1 MATSIIIADDHP
13 IILKGLEGFLLEKG
27 FHIIASAKNGKEALT
42 LIKAHQPDIA
52 ILDIQMPLLSGLEV
66 AKQCKDAELK
76 TKIVIITFEKS
87 ETLYNKARS
96 LGIYGYILKEQA
108 MAELEQCIS
117 NIVND
122 QNYFSPEL
130 MAYLEKKEIP
140 KNLKILTET
149 EIKVLNLIAKNE
161 TGVMMAE
168 SMNISVRTV
177 EKHKSNI
184 IKKLNLNPK
193 QNSLLI
199 WVKENEQHL
208 LKYT

>member
-96 LGIYGYILKEQA
+96 LGIYGYIL
-108 MAELEQCIS
+108 L
-117 NIVND
+117 
-122 QNYFSPEL
+122 Y
-130 MAYLEKKEIP
+130 Y
-140 KNLKILTET
+140 T
-149 EIKVLNLIAKNE
+149 
-161 TGVMMAE
+161 
-168 SMNISVRTV
+168 
-177 EKHKSNI
+177 I
-184 IKKLNLNPK
+184 I
-193 QNSLLI
+193 
-199 WVKENEQHL
+199 
-208 LKYT
+208 

>member
-66 AKQCKDAELK
+66 AKKCKDAKLK

-87 ETLYNKARS
+87 ETLYNQARS
-96 LGIYGYILKEQA
+96 LGICGYILKEQA

-117 NIVND
+117 NILND

-130 MAYLEKKEIP
+130 IASLEKKEIP
-140 KNLKILTET
+140 KNLEILTET
-149 EIKVLNLIAKNE
+149 EMKVLNLIAKNK

>member
-1 MATSIIIADDHP
+1 MSTSIIIADDHP

-27 FHIIASAKNGKEALT
+27 YHVIASAKNGKEALT

-66 AKQCKDAELK
+66 AKKCKNDELT

-87 ETLYNKARS
+87 ETIYNEARS
-96 LGIYGYILKEQA
+96 LGIYGYVLKEQA

-117 NIVND
+117 NISNGE
-122 QNYFSPEL
+122 NYFSPEIL
-130 MAYLEKKEIP
+130 EYLEKKEIP
-140 KNLKILTET
+140 KDLEILTET
-149 EIKVLNLIAKNE
+149 EMTILNLIAKNK
-161 TGVMMAE
+161 TGVRIAE
-168 SMNISVRTV
+168 TMNISVRTV

-184 IKKLNLNPK
+184 IKKLNLKPR

>member
-1 MATSIIIADDHP
+1 MSTSIIIADDHP

-42 LIKAHQPDIA
+42 LIKAHEPDIA
-52 ILDIQMPLLSGLEV
+52 ILDIQMPLLTGLEV
-66 AKQCKDAELK
+66 AEKCKEAHLS
-76 TKIVIITFEKS
+76 TKIIIVTLEKS
-87 ETLYNKARS
+87 ETIYNQAKS
-96 LGIYGYILKEQA
+96 LGVYGYILKEQA

-117 NIVND
+117 NVVNE

-130 MAYLEKKEIP
+130 VAYLEKKEVP
-140 KNLKILTET
+140 ENLETLTDT
-149 EIKVLNLIAKNE
+149 EMKVLKLIAKNE

-168 SMNISVRTV
+168 SMSISVRTV

-193 QNSLLI
+193 QNSLII
-199 WVKENEQHL
+199 WVKENE
-208 LKYT
+208 KYIL